1 MSLFSLLISRGDPA
15 GRPYP
20 LTPTDSGLKIHPL
33 PRQNTDST
41 LFDSPTTPVNLKKS
55 KAYLLARMVS
65 LAGVF
70 FNHLF
75 LPFFKKMR
83 KNVKNR
89 SGGFNEIFQDRIH
102 IGGMAAVHEQRF
114 RPGEG

>member
-1 MSLFSLLISRGDPA
+1 MVPSA
-15 GRPYP
+15 G
-20 LTPTDSGLKIHPL
+20 
-33 PRQNTDST
+33 
-41 LFDSPTTPVNLKKS
+41 
-55 KAYLLARMVS
+55 A
-65 LAGVF
+65 F

-89 SGGFNEIFQDRIH
+89 SGGFNEIFQNWIH
-102 IGGMAAVHEQRF
+102 LAGMAAVHEQRF

>member
-1 MSLFSLLISRGDPA
+1 MVPSA
-15 GRPYP
+15 G
-20 LTPTDSGLKIHPL
+20 
-33 PRQNTDST
+33 
-41 LFDSPTTPVNLKKS
+41 
-55 KAYLLARMVS
+55 A
-65 LAGVF
+65 F

-89 SGGFNEIFQDRIH
+89 SGGFNEIFQNWIH
-102 IGGMAAVHEQRF
+102 LDGMAAVHEQRF